1 MKTSQYNYKFCNNGK
16 FYLFNG
22 ITYKFI
28 EFDISLKPCI
38 EELLR
43 MPNEDWEGMPL
54 FKLQLYNAGFLIDD
68 NVNELEM
75 LCDEIVKNR
84 SIASYSLMILPTYD
98 CNFSC
103 WYCIQSHKHEYM
115 SKDIVESIKKHI
127 ATYLLQNDIKSFDIH
142 WFGGEP
148 LLCFESHI
156 VEISNFAI
164 AFCKEHKIN
173 FHNSITTNG
182 YLLNEEMILRMK
194 DLNFRQFQI
203 TLDGSREF
211 HNQTRNEQGIPSY
224 DRIVNNVHSIINI
237 IPNVKMFL
245 RYNFTKENYTALD
258 KLVRELNTV
267 FEPDCRSKILISV
280 IKVWQEN
287 RKKIDKDCFDKIF
300 STFTQAG
307 YSIADVDLS
316 NDYIRCNADKLHSYV
331 IFHNGKV
338 DKCNNI
344 PPSEA
349 AYELIDSGNI
359 SIINNKSNNILSVD
373 VNCKKCKLF
382 PVCLGPC
389 FRDLNLNK
397 AFECA
402 EKNCN
407 ISTIERVKNYCL
419 RAKMC
424 HS

>member
-1 MKTSQYNYKFCNNGK
+1 MKTSQYNYGFCNKGK

-28 EFDISLKPCI
+28 KFDISLKPCV

-43 MPNEDWEGMPL
+43 MPNEDWGEMYS

-68 NVNELEM
+68 DVNELERLFGEM
-75 LCDEIVKNR
+75 VKNR
-84 SIASYSLMILPTYD
+84 SVASYSLMILPTYD

-115 SKDIVESIKKHI
+115 SGDIVESIKKHI

-148 LLCFESHI
+148 LLCFDSHI
-156 VEISNFAI
+156 VEISNYAI
-164 AFCKEHKIN
+164 NFCKTHGID

-182 YLLNEEMILRMK
+182 YLLNEDMILRMK

-224 DRIVNNVHSIINI
+224 DRIVNNVHSVVEM

-245 RYNFTKENYTALD
+245 RYNFTKENYTSLD
-258 KLVRELNTV
+258 RLVQDLNTV
-267 FEPDCRSKILISV
+267 FEPDCRSKVFISV
-280 IKVWQEN
+280 IKVWQED
-287 RKKIDKDCFDKIF
+287 REKIDKDCFDNIF
-300 STFTQAG
+300 SAFTQAG
-307 YSIADVDLS
+307 YSIADIDLS

-349 AYELIDSGNI
+349 AYELLDSGKI
-359 SIINNKSNNILSVD
+359 SIINKKNNDILSVD

-389 FRDLNLNK
+389 FRDLNMNK
-397 AFECA
+397 VFECA
-402 EKNCN
+402 ETNCN
-407 ISTIERVKNYCL
+407 ISVMERVKNYCL
-419 RAKMC
+419 RAERC
-424 HS
+424 